1 MIRLSRVP
9 GLLITLLIPAISSF
23 AQTGGGIPATSAR
36 IVYPTKTETT
46 ADIMERAKNYPVRL
60 IDRGEREYPSRKNL
74 PQNPLAPAVSS
85 YPAPDGFNPPVSNN
99 AAQTPSTSFNGV
111 TGPDETGAFP
121 PDNQGAV
128 GPTQFIVFV
137 NGRLRSF
144 NKTTGVADGV
154 LNANP
159 DVFFASV
166 MTPVGAGVVQV
177 FTSDPRIRYDRVS
190 ARWLLLIIDVP
201 CANATCT
208 STAANRCL
216 IAVSNS
222 STITAGTI
230 WTFTQFTGQASSFLD
245 YPTLGLDVNGIY
257 IGGNMFSLAGSF
269 QGTNGYV
276 INRANVMAGAAYTVY
291 TFTGLATGTG
301 AGPFTPQGVNNFD
314 LNATEGYFIGVD
326 NAAFSLLQIRRV
338 STPAGIPTISANISL
353 TVPTTTTPNPVTH
366 SGNTGGNN
374 GRLDALDDRLFAAVM
389 RNGRL
394 WTAHNF
400 RVSTAGV
407 ANTAAAARN
416 ATRWYEIQNLTGT
429 PSLVQSG
436 TIFDNAA
443 TLAAA
448 HQYWI
453 PTVMVSGQGHAA
465 ISMSAAGTPFFVNA
479 ATVGRLSGD
488 PLGTTSGAPVLVTAS
503 ATAYNPTGDPGG
515 ASGRRWGDYSFV
527 SLDPL
532 DDMTMWQIN
541 QYCVAANK
549 YGCNVTK
556 LLAPPPATPS
566 STNPVSTPAGQ
577 ASVNVVINGTSV
589 NGSGFYDP
597 GTNMAAPALPFNHI
611 TASVSGGVVVN
622 SVTYT
627 DPTHVTLNLN
637 TVGTPVGLKNVT
649 ITNPDGQS
657 LTGINILDI
666 TAGVV
671 PITLKELRGK
681 LNSNLTVTLNW
692 ITSTESNNKGFYVE
706 RTETNDQ
713 SGWASIGFVNGAG
726 SSTVEKNYSLI
737 DQNIQLDKIYRY
749 RLRQVDFDGNFT
761 YSNEVLIRV
770 KDAQKNKLL
779 LTNYPNPFRSVS
791 TIKYNLPSGGNVSLK
806 IYDMAGKE
814 ITTLA
819 SGFQQSGLYAKEFN
833 ATGLSSGIYFCK
845 LVFDGET
852 ITNRIMLIR

>member
-1 MIRLSRVP
+1 MIRFSRVP

-36 IVYPTKTETT
+36 IVYPAKTETT

-74 PQNPLAPAVSS
+74 PQNPLSPAVSS
-85 YPAPDGFNPPVSNN
+85 YPAPDGFNPPAENN
-99 AAQTPSTSFNGV
+99 LAQTPSTSFNGV

-121 PDNQGAV
+121 PDNMGAV

-144 NKTTGVADGV
+144 NKNTGVADGV
-154 LNANP
+154 LNADP
-159 DVFFASV
+159 DAFFASV
-166 MTPVGAGVVQV
+166 MTPVGGSVVQV
-177 FTSDPRIRYDRVS
+177 FTSDPRIRYDRIS

-201 CANATCT
+201 CTNASCT

-230 WTFTQFTGQASSFLD
+230 WTFTQFTGQAGSLLD
-245 YPTLGLDVNGIY
+245 YPTLGLDINGIY

-291 TFTGLATGTG
+291 TFANLATSAG

-314 LNATEGYFIGVD
+314 LTATEGYFIGVD
-326 NAAFSLLQIRRV
+326 NVAFSLLQIRRV
-338 STPAGIPTISANISL
+338 STPAGVPTISANISL
-353 TVPTTTTPNPVTH
+353 TVPTTTSPNPVTH
-366 SGNTGGNN
+366 LGNTGGNN
-374 GRLDALDDRLFAAVM
+374 GRLDALDDRLYAATI

-400 RVSTAGV
+400 RVSAAGV

-416 ATRWYEIQNLTGT
+416 GTRWYEIQNLTAT

-436 TIFDNAA
+436 TIYDNAA

-448 HQYWI
+448 NQYWI

-465 ISMSAAGTPFFVNA
+465 ISMSAAGTPFNINS

-488 PLGTTSGAPVLVTAS
+488 PLGTMSGAPVLVTS
-503 ATAYNPTGDPGG
+503 SSTAYNPPSDPGG
-515 ASGRRWGDYSFV
+515 AAGRRWGDYSYV
-527 SLDPL
+527 SLDPQ

-541 QYCVAANK
+541 QFCVATNK

-556 LLAPPPATPS
+556 LLAPPPATPA
-566 STNPVSTPAGQ
+566 STTPSSTPAGQ
-577 ASVNVVINGTSV
+577 ASVNVTITGTSV
-589 NGSGFYDP
+589 SGSGFYDP
-597 GTNMAAPALPFNHI
+597 GANLPAPALAFNHI
-611 TASVSGGVVVN
+611 SATVSGGVIVN

-637 TVGTPVGLKNVT
+637 TVGVPTGLKNVT
-649 ITNPDGQS
+649 IINPDGQS
-657 LTGINILDI
+657 LTGNNIIDI
-666 TAGVV
+666 TAGPLPV
-671 PITLKELRGK
+671 TLLELQGK
-681 LNSNLTVTLNW
+681 LNNNLTVLLSWATA
-692 ITSTESNNKGFYVE
+692 TENNNRGFYVE
-706 RTETNDQ
+706 RSETGGQ
-713 SGWASIGFVNGAG
+713 TGWQDIGFVAG
-726 SSTVEKNYSLI
+726 TGTSSTRKNYSLT
-737 DQNIQLDKIYRY
+737 DNNVQLSNIYHY
-749 RLRQVDFDGNFT
+749 RLRQIDFDGRIS
-761 YSNEVLIRV
+761 YSNEIIIRV
-770 KDAQKNKLL
+770 KDQYKDQLL
-779 LTNYPNPFRSVS
+779 LVNFPNPFKSTC
-791 TIKYNLPSGGNVSLK
+791 TIKYNLPAAGIASIK
-806 IYDMAGKE
+806 IFDVTGKE
-814 ITTLA
+814 IVTLTD
-819 SGFQQSGLYAKEFN
+819 GFQQAGFYTRDFN
-833 ATGLSSGIYFCK
+833 AGRLSPGIYFCK
-845 LVFDGET
+845 LVSGGEA
-852 ITNRIMLIR
+852 ITNRIMIIR

>member
-1 MIRLSRVP
+1 MNKISR
-9 GLLITLLIPAISSF
+9 LLIAAVSIVASTATSF
-23 AQTGGGIPATSAR
+23 AQIPASKVLEVR
-36 IVYPTKTETT
+36 PEKTETT

-85 YPAPDGFNPPVSNN
+85 YPAPQGLNPPVSNN
-99 AAQTPSTSFNGV
+99 AAQTPSTSFNGA
-111 TGPDETGAFP
+111 TGPDDTNAFP

-154 LNANP
+154 LNADP

-166 MTPVGAGVVQV
+166 MTPVGGGVTQV
-177 FTSDPRIRYDRVS
+177 FTSDPRIRYDRIS

-216 IAVSNS
+216 LAVSNS

-230 WTFTQFTGQASSFLD
+230 WTFTQFTGQATAFLD
-245 YPTLGLDVNGIY
+245 YPTLGMDINGIY
-257 IGGNMFSLAGSF
+257 IGGNMFTLAGAF

-276 INRANVMAGAAYTVY
+276 INRANVMSGAAYTVY
-291 TFTGLATGTG
+291 SFNNLAAGTG

-338 STPAGIPTISANISL
+338 STPAGVPTISANISL
-353 TVPTTTTPNPVTH
+353 TVPTTTSPNPVTH

-374 GRLDALDDRLFAAVM
+374 GRLDALDDRLYAAMM

-400 RVSTAGV
+400 RVSTTGV

-436 TIFDNAA
+436 TVFDNAA

-448 HQYWI
+448 AQYWI
-453 PTVMVSGQGHAA
+453 PSVMVSGQGHAA
-465 ISMSAAGTPFFVNA
+465 ISMSAAGTPYFINA

-488 PLGTTSGAPVLVTAS
+488 ALGTTSGAPVLVTAS
-503 ATAYNPTGDPGG
+503 STAYNPPSDPGG

-541 QYCVAANK
+541 QYCVATNK

-556 LLAPPPATPS
+556 LLAPPPATPA
-566 STNPVSTPAGQ
+566 STNPISTPAGQ
-577 ASVNVVINGTSV
+577 ASVNVIVTGTSV

-597 GTNMAAPALPFNHI
+597 GANLAPPALPFNHI

-637 TVGTPVGLKNVT
+637 TVGVPTGLKNVT

-657 LTGINILDI
+657 LTGNNILDI
-666 TAGVV
+666 TAGPLPV
-671 PITLKELRGK
+671 TLLDLQGK
-681 LNSNLTVTLNW
+681 LNNNLTVLLNW
-692 ITSTESNNKGFYVE
+692 ATATESNNKGFYVE
-706 RTETNDQ
+706 RSETGAANTWSD
-713 SGWASIGFVNGAG
+713 IGFVAGAG
-726 SSTVEKNYSLI
+726 SSSTRKNYSLT
-737 DQNIQLDKIYRY
+737 DAGIQLSKIYYY
-749 RLRQVDFDGNFT
+749 RLRQVDLDGNIS
-761 YSNEVLIRV
+761 YSNEIVVKV
-770 KDAQKNKLL
+770 KDLQKDKLMM
-779 LTNYPNPFRSVS
+779 TSYPNPFKGLS
-791 TIKYNLPSGGNVSLK
+791 TIKYNLPSGGGQVSLK
-806 IYDMAGKE
+806 VYDITGKE
-814 ITTLA
+814 VSSLA
-819 SGFQQSGLYAKEFN
+819 DGFQQSGLYTKEFN
-833 ATGLSSGIYFCK
+833 ATRLSPGIYFCK
-845 LVFDGET
+845 LVFEGET
-852 ITNRIMLIR
+852 IINRIMLIR